1 MTDLE
6 QKGPKNQQKFE
17 IFSYFQSGIFAEDM
31 VYIVQKLITY
41 RVLIFFISI
50 LNQMS
55 LNWETITHLILS
67 AHLG

>member
-1 MTDLE
+1 MSNINMTDLG

-41 RVLIFFISI
+41 RVLIF
-50 LNQMS
+50 LYQY
-55 LNWETITHLILS
+55 
-67 AHLG
+67 

>member
-1 MTDLE
+1 MSLIKVFICNMTDLE

-41 RVLIFFISI
+41 RVLIF
-50 LNQMS
+50 LYQY
-55 LNWETITHLILS
+55 
-67 AHLG
+67 